1 MNLPGS
7 EEDMEDM
14 EDMDASEAQ
23 GGEAMTE
30 ECMI

>member
-23 GGEAMTE
+23 GGEAMIE